1 MYPVLFRIGGISI
14 YSYAVLLTLA
24 FIIGT
29 LGVSRGGKRAGL
41 PAEKLLDM
49 AMWIL
54 IASLVGARLLF
65 ILIELPMYLAD
76 PLSVFHVR
84 SGGLS
89 FHGGLI
95 GGIAAGLWYTH
106 RHKLPQGKVAD
117 LVAPYLALGYG
128 IVRIGCLLNGCCF
141 GIPANLPWALPGAA
155 ADSTLRHPTQLYAF
169 FAGIIIFGLLL
180 WRKNKIRFNGQLF
193 LEFILLY
200 SIYRFFI
207 EYYREV
213 SAYAGILTLGQSISL
228 IGAVGAYVAIRIW
241 PLGRRNAA

>member
-14 YSYAVLLTLA
+14 YAYAVFLTLA

-41 PAEKLLDM
+41 PVEKLLDM

-54 IASLVGARLLF
+54 VTSLVGARLLF
-65 ILIELPMYLAD
+65 VLIELPMYLAN
-76 PLSVFHVR
+76 PLSVFNVR

-95 GGIAAGLWYTH
+95 AGIAAGLWYTH
-106 RHKLPQGKVAD
+106 RQRLPQGKVAD
-117 LVAPYLALGYG
+117 LVAPFLALGYG

-141 GIPANLPWALPGAA
+141 GIPANLPWALPGAT

-169 FAGIIIFGLLL
+169 LAGMIIFALLL
-180 WRKNKIRFNGQLF
+180 WRKNKTRFNGQLF
-193 LEFILLY
+193 LEFILFY
-200 SIYRFFI
+200 SVYRFFI

-213 SAYAGILTLGQSISL
+213 SAYAGILTLGQSVSL
-228 IGAVGAYVAIRIW
+228 IGAACAYVVIRVW
-241 PLGRRNAA
+241 PLGRRKAT